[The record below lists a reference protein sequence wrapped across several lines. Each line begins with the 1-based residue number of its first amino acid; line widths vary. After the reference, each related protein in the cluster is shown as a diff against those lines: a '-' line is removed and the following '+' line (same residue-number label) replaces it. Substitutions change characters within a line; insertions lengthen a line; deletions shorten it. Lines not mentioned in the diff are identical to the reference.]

1 MKISFIKKVWGIVI
15 VLVAFTLIYNSKSSY
30 YENKVDFYNNNINGI
45 ISDIKTTRGTK
56 VRYGKSDFFYLEQ
69 LEKKE
74 IKAGDSIVKKADSEL
89 TVYRK
94 NERGQFIY
102 LTKIKVLKP
111 KSSYFKFF
119 FGL

>member
-1 MKISFIKKVWGIVI
+1 MKISLIKKIWGIII

-30 YENKVDFYNNNINGI
+30 YENKVAFYNNNVNGI
-45 ISDIKTTRGTK
+45 IVDIKAARGTK
-56 VRYGKSDFFYLEQ
+56 VYYGESDFFYLEQ
-69 LEKKE
+69 LEEKE
-74 IKAGDSIVKKADSEL
+74 IKVGDSIVKKVDSEL

-94 NERGQFIY
+94 NKSGQFIY
-102 LTKIKVLKP
+102 LTKIKVLRP